1 MVTES
6 NPGPSQNDC
15 KSPVGCPKEI
25 KAFKRTAK
33 KCDLS
38 ENNINVASGLK
49 AQNCFFNTI
58 QPISLDI
65 KPW

>member
-33 KCDLS
+33 
-38 ENNINVASGLK
+38 NVILMK
-49 AQNCFFNTI
+49 TM
-58 QPISLDI
+58 LMLLVV
-65 KPW
+65 